1 MYFAWNNCKWGERER
16 MEVKFYNNPETRYI
30 GKKYFKRYS
39 SHLRYMFFTWNN
51 YKWSSKIL
59 Q

>member
-1 MYFAWNNCKWGERER
+1 MGGEGGGAR
-16 MEVKFYNNPETRYI
+16 MEVEFYNNPETRYT
-30 GKKYFKRYS
+30 GKKYFTRYS